1 MSFKLL
7 MTLFSNRLVQYGAL
21 TFLLCLA
28 TFLVTRD
35 YQIAVRKDAISAI
48 ELRHQKQI
56 NDARTKYEADLQSL
70 NTKLAAANETI
81 TIKTRELNNELK
93 RKATVTVDGINSG
106 TIRLRDKHATSG
118 CASAKTDDGTNS
130 NSAAGQPDNGGN
142 TGAELSRQTSQDLV
156 RLATDA
162 EQTNIALK
170 ACIQQYNTIRE
181 KFQE

>member
-7 MTLFSNRLVQYGAL
+7 MTLFSNKIVQDCAL

-35 YQIAVRKDAISAI
+35 YQIAIRKDAISAI
-48 ELRHQKQI
+48 ELRHKKQAEE
-56 NDARTKYEADLQSL
+56 ARTKYEVDLQSL
-70 NTKLAAANETI
+70 NTKLVAANETI
-81 TIKTRELNNELK
+81 TNKTRELNHELK
-93 RKATVTVDGINSG
+93 RKATATVDGINSG
-106 TIRLRDKHATSG
+106 TIRLRDKHAIGTCS
-118 CASAKTDDGTNS
+118 AAKTDDRTNS
-130 NSAAGQPDNGGN
+130 NSAAGQPDNRGD

>member
-7 MTLFSNRLVQYGAL
+7 MTLFSNKIVQYGTL

-28 TFLVTRD
+28 TFFVTRD
-35 YQIAVRKDAISAI
+35 YQIAVKNDAISTI

-56 NDARTKYEADLQSL
+56 DEARTKYEADLQSL
-70 NTKLAAANETI
+70 NTKLTAANETI
-81 TIKTRELNNELK
+81 TIKTRELNHELK
-93 RKATVTVDGINSG
+93 RKATATVDGINSG
-106 TIRLRDKHATSG
+106 TIRLRDKHAISTCS
-118 CASAKTDDGTNS
+118 AAKTDYRPNS
-130 NSAAGQPDNGGN
+130 NSAAGQPDNRSD
-142 TGAELSRQTSQDLV
+142 TGAELSRQTSQALV

>member
-7 MTLFSNRLVQYGAL
+7 MTLFSNKVFRYGLL
-21 TFLLCLA
+21 TFMLCLA
-28 TFLVTRD
+28 TFVVTRD
-35 YQIAVRKDAISAI
+35 YQIAVKNDAISAV
-48 ELRHQKQI
+48 ELRHKKQLEE
-56 NDARTKYEADLQSL
+56 AKTKYEADLQSL
-70 NTKLAAANETI
+70 NTKLTAANETI
-81 TIKTRELNNELK
+81 TNKTRELNNELK
-93 RKATVTVDGINSG
+93 RKAAATADSINSG
-106 TIRLRDKHATSG
+106 TIRLRDKHATNT
-118 CASAKTDDGTNS
+118 CAQSKADNAANSHSAI
-130 NSAAGQPDNGGN
+130 GQPDNRGN